1 MSKQWTTNTTAAANT
16 TIGAYG
22 GTTTNTVITT
32 GTNITLANGTGNIA
46 IGSGVY
52 AGTSATISPQKVTYH
67 VLGEDIEVSGYY
79 DTNLIMIIA
88 TLNVLKKPYYDEL
101 KKNRFKFPEEIDNC
115 LRIGFRDNLIDE
127 IMKPTF

>member
-22 GTTTNTVITT
+22 GTTTNTVMTT
-32 GTNITLANGTGNIA
+32 GTNITLANGTGNLA